1 MNNNSLNYLQP
12 LLEKKGKVKDVYKLY
27 ERVNI
32 IFHDI
37 EAKYY
42 DYLHSDMLNS
52 LQIVYDSII
61 SEILKDS
68 STLNNIRVLDIGC
81 GTGLSS
87 KMLLDTDLGKQISK
101 ITLLDTSSKMLEK
114 AKDKIKKYPIE
125 INTFHGRL
133 EEINAHNNYDLILV
147 SSVLHHIPDLDNF
160 IHNIDKLLSI
170 NGFFLHIHDPNGD
183 YIKDEKY
190 LENIKEYREYRS
202 TYKPNILTKIKNRIF
217 RFFKPPIPD
226 YILEVNE
233 ELIKKNIIHVPFTP
247 DEIWS
252 ITDIHVEDLPYSTND
267 GISLNWLKTKLTNY
281 KLITARGYCFY
292 GELYSELLPFY
303 KLKELQLFKNKEI
316 NGRNLCGIWKKT
328 S

>member
-27 ERVNI
+27 ESVNI

-42 DYLHSDMLNS
+42 DDLHSDMLNS
-52 LQIVYDSII
+52 LQIVYNSII
-61 SEILKDS
+61 NEILKDN
-68 STLNNIRVLDIGC
+68 STLNNISVLDIGC

-125 INTFHGRL
+125 IDTFHSRL
-133 EEINAHNNYDLILV
+133 EEVNSNNNYDLILV
-147 SSVLHHIPDLDNF
+147 SSVLHHIPTLDNF
-160 IHNIDKLLSI
+160 IDNIDKLLSI

-202 TYKPNILTKIKNRIF
+202 IHKPNILTKIKNRIF

-226 YILEVNE
+226 YISEVNE
-233 ELIKKNIIHVPFTP
+233 ELIKKNIIHTP
-247 DEIWS
+247 MTPTEIWS

-267 GISLNWLKTKLTNY
+267 GISLNWLKNRLSNY
-281 KLITARGYCFY
+281 NLISAKAYCFY
-292 GELYSELLPFY
+292 GELYSELPDKY
-303 KLKELQLFKNKEI
+303 KAKEMYLFQSGSLY
-316 NGRNLCGIWKKT
+316 GRNLVAVWKK
-328 S
+328 